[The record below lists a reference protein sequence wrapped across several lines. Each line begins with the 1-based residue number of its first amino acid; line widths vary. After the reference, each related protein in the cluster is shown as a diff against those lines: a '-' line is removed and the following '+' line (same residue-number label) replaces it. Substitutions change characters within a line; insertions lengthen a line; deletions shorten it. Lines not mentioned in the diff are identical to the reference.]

1 MKFLVTGAA
10 GLVGNQL
17 VKDLSNSHDVFSCY
31 NQSQPESGT
40 PLKMDLQNHE
50 MISNVLLETE
60 PDVVIHLGAMTGVD
74 SCEKEESMAFDINT
88 NATQVVAQQCS
99 KLDKFLIYVS
109 TDYVFDGY
117 SSMYRES
124 DVPYPLSI
132 YGKSK
137 LGGEKVVQEFS
148 SNWCIARTSTPFGSH
163 PTKKSFPTWIIENV
177 KQKKQVNIVTDQ
189 ITSPT

>member
-60 PDVVIHLGAMTGVD
+60 SDVVIHLGAMTGVD

-109 TDYVFDGY
+109 TDYVFDGN

-124 DVPYPLSI
+124 DVPNPLSI

-137 LGGEKVVQEFS
+137 EYIIETMKQLRNGESSSTVMGRIAKGYSDREIILIANYFS
-148 SNWCIARTSTPFGSH
+148 SLTEDI
-163 PTKKSFPTWIIENV
+163 
-177 KQKKQVNIVTDQ
+177 KQM
-189 ITSPT
+189 